1 MDRKVGIIGYSQ
13 TSHEADIDKTRD
25 MMVFETV
32 KEALDNAGISRE
44 DVGTVINA
52 SNDML
57 DGRTISNV
65 HLTMP
70 QGGYLKDESKTEEDG
85 TFGAYYAMMRVLA
98 GTHDIGMVVANT
110 QGSTFNPHQVFS
122 YMVDPTFERQYN
134 ILNDIVT
141 AALQARMYMSN
152 NNVTEEQ
159 VASVAAKNLRNA
171 ADNEK
176 AQRKMPD
183 VTLEEILRS
192 KLYYDPIRELTKSPI
207 SDGCAALIIA
217 SEDKTREICENPVW
231 IDGVGCYQSSY
242 IRDRNLSQMN
252 SARKAAKRAYE
263 RAGIEDP
270 FAEIDVAEI
279 SERFAH
285 EELMLYE
292 ALGFCRGGKGGTLM
306 NNGVTYPTSE
316 LPVNPSGG
324 ALSADPITATGLI
337 RMIEAAKQI
346 RGEAGKHQ
354 VPVADKAL
362 VHGQTGLCAQSNMV
376 YILSGD

>member
-1 MDRKVGIIGYSQ
+1 MDRKVGIVGYCQ
-13 TSHEADIDKTRD
+13 TSHVADIDKTRD
-25 MMVFETV
+25 MMVFETT
-32 KEALDNAGISRE
+32 KGALDNAGIQRD

-65 HLTMP
+65 HVTMP

-85 TFGAYYAMMRVLA
+85 TFAAYYAMMRVLA
-98 GTHDIGMVVANT
+98 GTHDVGLVVAHT

-122 YMVDPTFERQYN
+122 YMADPTFERQYD
-134 ILNDIVT
+134 ILNDISM

-152 NNVTEEQ
+152 NGISEEQ

-183 VTLEEILRS
+183 VTLDEILRS

-207 SDGCAALIIA
+207 SDGCAALVLA
-217 SEDKTREICENPVW
+217 SEDKAKEICDDPVW
-231 IDGVGCYQSSY
+231 IEGVGSYQSPY
-242 IRDRNLSQMN
+242 LRDRDMSRMK
-252 SARKAAKRAYE
+252 AVKEAAKRAYD
-263 RAGIEDP
+263 RADIEDP

-292 ALGFCRGGKGGTLM
+292 ALDFCREGKGGALM
-306 NNGVTYPTSE
+306 DNCATYPGAE

-337 RMIEAAKQI
+337 RMIEAVKQI
-346 RGEAGKHQ
+346 KGEAGKHQ

-362 VHGQTGLCAQSNMV
+362 VHGQTGLCAQSNMAYV
-376 YILSGD
+376 LGGG